1 MRMELNKEG
10 VLYLDLFDVE
20 TQEEQDQFIYYYLGL
35 SRPVKKKFENAYYSL
50 YNKKLLAEPEA
61 QIIYTN
67 LNGLT
72 QIEVHPNDILKN
84 LRMIKQSLAGDVV
97 DKPEPES
104 KPHLVIVEDEN
115 E

>member
-1 MRMELNKEG
+1 MNKEG
-10 VLYLDLFDVE
+10 VLQLDLFDVE

-61 QIIYTN
+61 QLIHTD
-67 LNGLT
+67 LNGIT
-72 QIEVHPNDILKN
+72 HIEVHPNDILKN
-84 LRMIKQSLAGDVV
+84 LRMIKQTLSGDIV
-97 DKPEPES
+97 
-104 KPHLVIVEDEN
+104 VEDEN